1 MSHAAASLAPCQPV
15 RADPEATARLELRA
29 LERMAVVLCE
39 YVEQLAHQIRETGR
53 SDSRETDLQLAV
65 FAERR
70 AAAERA
76 LAGGRPEPAEV
87 RIARLQKV
95 VEALD
100 CSRAF
105 FRQTQPR

>member
-1 MSHAAASLAPCQPV
+1 MTTTDADD
-15 RADPEATARLELRA
+15 RATTVSLELRA
-29 LERMAVVLCE
+29 LERMATVLCE
-39 YVEQLAHQIRETGR
+39 YVDQLARPLRVQSHP
-53 SDSRETDLQLAV
+53 SSRETSLQLAV

-70 AAAERA
+70 DAAVRA
-76 LAGGRPEPAEV
+76 LQYASPEPAEM

-105 FRQTQPR
+105 FHASHVR